1 MKRFASRRSQRGATL
16 VVVLIMLVILT
27 LFGISAINL
36 SGSNLKVVGN
46 MQARKQTEAV
56 ALQEVEAVMN
66 SLSYFTTPLTTPT
79 TTANNYERK
88 ISFRVCLYSAAASG
102 YSAVQPIV
110 PEDNQ
115 WDFYVTVTD
124 NLSGARARIWQG
136 AKIRMLA
143 NSCPTNALYEP
154 VI

>member
-1 MKRFASRRSQRGATL
+1 MKRFASRRSQQGATL

-56 ALQEVEAVMN
+56 ALQEVETVMN
-66 SLSYFTTPLTTPT
+66 SLSFFSSPGNKVTTS
-79 TTANNYERK
+79 AASYDRE
-88 ISFRVCLYSAAASG
+88 ISKRVCLYSAAASG

-115 WDFYVTVTD
+115 WDFRVIVTD
-124 NLSGARARIWQG
+124 TLSGATARIWQG
-136 AKIRMLA
+136 AKIRMLSG
-143 NSCPTNALYEP
+143 SCPTNMLYD
-154 VI
+154 

>member
-1 MKRFASRRSQRGATL
+1 MKRLDSRRSQRGATL

-36 SGSNLKVVGN
+36 SSSNLKVVGN

-56 ALQEVEAVMN
+56 GLQEVETVMN
-66 SLSYFTTPLTTPT
+66 SMIFFSSPLNKVTTS
-79 TTANNYERK
+79 ANGYDRE
-88 ISFRVCLYSAAASG
+88 ISKRVCLYSAAASG

-115 WDFYVTVTD
+115 WDFRVTVTD
-124 NLSGARARIWQG
+124 TLTGAKARIWQG

-143 NSCPTNALYEP
+143 GSCPTNALYD
-154 VI
+154 